1 MSGPGRVGRV
11 ARALGFAGLLPQVAV
26 IVDVLLAPDA
36 QQGISRSMSGLALVY
51 AAIIL
56 SFLGGMWWSI
66 AMRRTTGQAW
76 LAGAAVLPSLM
87 AFGSF
92 TFLEANWQRDWAL
105 VGVGSA
111 IILTLVVDRH
121 LTTTGEAPHGWMGL
135 RIPLSVGLGGLTIA
149 AGILAG

>member
-1 MSGPGRVGRV
+1 MSERGRVGPV
-11 ARALGFAGLLPQVAV
+11 ARALGFAGLMPQAAI
-26 IVDVLLAPDA
+26 IVDALIVLEGRQDINRA
-36 QQGISRSMSGLALVY
+36 MSGLALMY

-66 AMRRTTGQAW
+66 AMRRTIGQAW
-76 LAGAAVLPSLM
+76 LAAAAVLPSLT

-105 VGVGSA
+105 IVVGSA

-121 LTTTGEAPHGWMGL
+121 LTITGEAPHGWMGL
-135 RIPLSVGLGGLTIA
+135 RVPLSLGLGGLTIA
-149 AGILAG
+149 VGILAG